1 MTFSDRDLTL
11 DDLQNGYFIYQFRDG
26 FRFGADAVLLSD
38 FADIKKDE
46 TVVDLGCGTG
56 IIPMLLLAKGKGCSF
71 TGIEIQED
79 YVKLAEK
86 SISDNHVEDRIR
98 VIQADIKDAD
108 GILKKGTFDV
118 CVSNPP
124 YLARNDGKHSPDD
137 AKAFARHEIACDFAD
152 IARTAAKLI
161 KGNGRFFLIH
171 RPHRLGTIMS
181 ELIKNRLEPKR
192 MRLIYPH
199 IDEGPVMV
207 LIEAV
212 RGAKS
217 GLVVEQPFVMYP

>member
-1 MTFSDRDLTL
+1 MTLSDRDLTL
-11 DDLQNGYFIYQFRDG
+11 DDLQNGYFVYQFRDG

-38 FADIKKDE
+38 FADIRKDE

-56 IIPMLLLAKGKGCSF
+56 IIPMLLLAKGKGSVF
-71 TGIEIQED
+71 TGIELQED
-79 YVKLAEK
+79 YVKLAKK
-86 SISDNHVEDRIR
+86 SVSYNSVEDRIR
-98 VIQADIKDAD
+98 IIQADIKEAER
-108 GILKKGTFDV
+108 ILGKGNFDV

-124 YLARNDGKHSPDD
+124 YLAKNDGKHSPDD

-152 IARTAAKLI
+152 VARTAAKLI
-161 KGNGRFFLIH
+161 KGNGRFYLIH
-171 RPHRLGTIMS
+171 RPHRLGAIMS

-192 MRLIYPH
+192 MRLVYPH
-199 IDEGPVMV
+199 IDESPVMV

-217 GLVVEQPFVMYP
+217 GLVIEKPYIMYE